1 MVPCLQSRLSMR
13 WLAIC
18 WLAAIGA
25 CSVDPGSAVAP
36 DPGEKPAFTGL
47 TLAFIADTEL
57 PAVVGGEGGE
67 GGEGSVRIEEIYVNG
82 SVIRAIGDASTQ
94 EDERATTRHD
104 YALSWD
110 EGGAPEALAFAAA
123 PAGEYAYVEIRIA
136 GRPDVGDGAGIGD
149 GRGEAF
155 EIRGEVR
162 TGGDWTDFAI
172 RADAPVVVA
181 TAPASMRLEP
191 GRPLT
196 IPVELGVG
204 RLVEG
209 IDWAALPERD
219 GELVLDEQTP
229 AALASFCG
237 ALAGAFRVR

>member
-13 WLAIC
+13 WLAISC
-18 WLAAIGA
+18 LAAMGA
-25 CSVDPGSAVAP
+25 CAVEPGSSGEP
-36 DPGEKPAFTGL
+36 DPGERPAFTGL
-47 TLAFIADTEL
+47 TLAFIADSEL
-57 PAVVGGEGGE
+57 PATPGAGD
-67 GGEGSVRIEEIYVNG
+67 VRIEEIYVNG
-82 SVIRAIGDASTQ
+82 AVIRAIGDASTQ
-94 EDERATTRHD
+94 DEQATTRHD

-110 EGGAPEALAFAAA
+110 AAGAPSALAFAAA
-123 PAGEYAYVEIRIA
+123 PAGEYAYVELRIA
-136 GRPDVGDGAGIGD
+136 GRPDAGDAGDTG

-155 EIRGEVR
+155 EVRGAVR
-162 TGGDWTDFAI
+162 TDEDWTDFAI
-172 RADAPVVVA
+172 RAVAPVVVA
-181 TAPASMRLEP
+181 TVPASMRLEA

-204 RLVEG
+204 RLVQD

-219 GELVLDEQTP
+219 GELVLDEATP